1 MSSRDGV
8 WTQQFMSLE
17 NLWNQLRLVFDLLTC
32 KNEMFLKIQMNSVHN
47 QIISSSGFFN
57 PTYDNTSFT
66 TFKKTLLADD
76 FTHCLESTFWK
87 IAWIPTQMFL
97 ERYLKS
103 SESSSSTTHPI
114 IEIAATKWKYFQS
127 KCWLP
132 LNLIIVRK
140 EFLVLKLFPFFGN
153 VYTYFEYTLIV
164 TLYTTKKAIYFE
176 CWTYITHL

>member
-57 PTYDNTSFT
+57 PTFDNTSFT

-140 EFLVLKLFPFFGN
+140 EFFLCLNFFLFWEFTTLILSAHVSDTIQSIKSAIILCNKLF
-153 VYTYFEYTLIV
+153 Y
-164 TLYTTKKAIYFE
+164 
-176 CWTYITHL
+176 

>member
-1 MSSRDGV
+1 
-8 WTQQFMSLE
+8 MSLE

-153 VYTYFEYTLIV
+153 CLHLFWVHIKV
-164 TLYTTKKAIYFE
+164 TLYTTKKAIDFE

>member
-57 PTYDNTSFT
+57 PTFDNTSFT

-140 EFLVLKLFPFFGN
+140 EFLVLKLFPFLGI
-153 VYTYFEYTLIV
+153 VYTYFEYTLHIKV
-164 TLYTTKKAIYFE
+164 TLYTMKKAIDFE
-176 CWTYITHL
+176 CWTHL

>member
-1 MSSRDGV
+1 MFENWNDV
-8 WTQQFMSLE
+8 QFITKSF
-17 NLWNQLRLVFDLLTC
+17 NCQA
-32 KNEMFLKIQMNSVHN
+32 
-47 QIISSSGFFN
+47 FFN
-57 PTYDNTSFT
+57 PTFDNTSFT

-76 FTHCLESTFWK
+76 FTHCPESTFWK
-87 IAWIPTQMFL
+87 ISWIPTQMLL

-153 VYTYFEYTLIV
+153 LLHLFWGHMSV
-164 TLYTTKKAIYFE
+164 TLYNLLKVLWSCVIM
-176 CWTYITHL
+176 